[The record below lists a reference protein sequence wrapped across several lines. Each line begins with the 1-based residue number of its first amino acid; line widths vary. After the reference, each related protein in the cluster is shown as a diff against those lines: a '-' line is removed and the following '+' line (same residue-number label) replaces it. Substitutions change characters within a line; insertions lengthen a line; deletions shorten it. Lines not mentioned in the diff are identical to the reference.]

1 MQSFNF
7 IYCLLINQL
16 TILIYIYQALNTI
29 QQKALAK
36 IRQKA
41 QKILLSTGIKYNI
54 NVNHDDGSSVP
65 PAQQHY

>member
-1 MQSFNF
+1 VVT
-7 IYCLLINQL
+7 QL
-16 TILIYIYQALNTI
+16 TILIYVYQALNTI
-29 QQKALAK
+29 QQKALTTIRQKALNT

-65 PAQQHY
+65 PVQQHY